1 MMRILKLLPLFF
13 IMQNLLADPGLR
25 AWENEKYNEARAY
38 YQNRL
43 EKENKPL
50 LYYNMGTSAHKE
62 GNANLAE
69 EALTQA
75 LKANDPKLLA
85 KTHYNLGQVQIQQK
99 NLQGAAENFLKSILY
114 DPSDSNA
121 KAMYELTRQMMQ
133 QQEQQEQQEQPG
145 GDHSQE
151 EDQQDQEQKQSD
163 GQDENQQE
171 NSSQK
176 ISDDNQQEEQQEQ
189 SSMSVSPQ
197 EQQMSD
203 DQAENILNAMRER
216 EKEAMKKLLNQQ
228 YKGSKLKRSKE
239 W

>member
-133 QQEQQEQQEQPG
+133 QQEQQEQPG